1 MRVAF
6 DTNALYTTQAGVA
19 RYVRG
24 LQSGFAA
31 LNRPDLA
38 ITELAWKV
46 ENFGYR
52 QPARALKTFYREFV
66 WTKFVAPGLL
76 RQQKPDLLHSLS
88 GFFVRPP
95 APTKNVVTLHD
106 LAPMRFPERFRT
118 WQRLARRWRF
128 PALQQA
134 DAIICV
140 SEFTANEAISL
151 LALPARKLHV
161 VHSGLDIDRMKTRE
175 ENFDFAVPSEF
186 FLFVGSLEPG
196 KNLSLLRDVYL
207 LGNAQKKTLPPLL
220 IVGARWEGVPQEGMA
235 PPNWRY
241 LGRQADDV
249 LFELYRRA
257 RALVFPS
264 KYEGFGFPILEA
276 QANGCPV
283 ICSRVASLPEIG
295 GSGALYAELTPES
308 YLRAMEEIRP
318 DGALRS
324 QLIASGRENSAKF
337 SWKKC
342 AARTADIYEAVATAT
357 WLTV

>member
-1 MRVAF
+1 VKIAL

-46 ENFGYR
+46 ENFDYR

-66 WTKFVAPGLL
+66 WTKFVAPRIL
-76 RQQKPDLLHSLS
+76 RRLNPDLLHSLS
-88 GFFVRPP
+88 GFLVRPP
-95 APTKNVVTLHD
+95 APIRNVVTLHD
-106 LAPMRFPERFRT
+106 LAPLRFPERYRP
-118 WQRLARRWRF
+118 WQRFARRLRF
-128 PALQQA
+128 PALHRA

-140 SEFTANEAISL
+140 SKFTADEAMSL
-151 LALPARKLHV
+151 LSLPASKLHV
-161 VHSGLDIDRMKTRE
+161 VHSGFELVESNSSGQKIDIPFE
-175 ENFDFAVPSEF
+175 VPAEF

-196 KNLSLLRDVYL
+196 KNLSLLREVYHL
-207 LGNAQKKTLPPLL
+207 AKARNKSLPPLI

-235 PPNWRY
+235 PENWTY
-241 LGRQADDV
+241 LGRQPDDV
-249 LFELYRRA
+249 LFDLYRRA
-257 RALVFPS
+257 QALVFPS

-276 QANGCPV
+276 QANECPV

-295 GSGALYAELTPES
+295 GSGALYVELTPKS
-308 YLRAMEEIRP
+308 YLEAMEQILANDQLRP
-318 DGALRS
+318 
-324 QLIASGRENSAKF
+324 QLIAAGRENSARF

-342 AARTADIYEAVATAT
+342 AAETTEVYSMAYAARP
-357 WLTV
+357 